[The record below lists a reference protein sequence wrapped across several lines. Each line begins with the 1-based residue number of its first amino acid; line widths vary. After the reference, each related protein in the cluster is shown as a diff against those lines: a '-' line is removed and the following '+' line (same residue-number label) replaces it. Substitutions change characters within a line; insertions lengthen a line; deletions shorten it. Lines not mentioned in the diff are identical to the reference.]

1 MRRKSEKGFML
12 LETLVVTVFIATL
25 FAFIYQNTIPLFG
38 EYKQRMK
45 YDDVDS
51 VYAADLFRQMLL
63 ADYNYNDLASG
74 LGNDPTNIYKD
85 ITDCRK
91 NVAGFN
97 YENDDLCEAL
107 EESLNISAVYLTHY
121 DTNLLKQ
128 MEKDDQIFTVN
139 TDRGIKTYIDYMPSY
154 SADSTTINQYRLIIV
169 RKVVENGKE
178 YTRYANLEVVQS

>member
-1 MRRKSEKGFML
+1 MYEIKFNEKKITRGMNNLYSEVVILYNNKEVAHKYYRHTVKNML
-12 LETLVVTVFIATL
+12 H
-25 FAFIYQNTIPLFG
+25 
-38 EYKQRMK
+38 
-45 YDDVDS
+45 D
-51 VYAADLFRQMLL
+51 
-63 ADYNYNDLASG
+63 
-74 LGNDPTNIYKD
+74 TNIYKD

-178 YTRYANLEVVQS
+178 YTRYANLEVIQS

>member
-1 MRRKSEKGFML
+1 MQRKSEKGFML

-38 EYKQRMK
+38 EYKQRLK
-45 YDDVDS
+45 YDDIDS
-51 VYAADLFRQMLL
+51 VYAADLFRQMIL
-63 ADYNYNDLASG
+63 ADYNYNDLVSG
-74 LGNDPTNIYKD
+74 LGNDPSNIYKD
-85 ITDCRK
+85 ISDCRK
-91 NVAGFN
+91 NVSGYN
-97 YENDDLCEAL
+97 YENDELCEML
-107 EESLNISAVYLTHY
+107 KQSLNISAIYLTHY

-139 TDRGIKTYIDYMPSY
+139 TDRGIKTYVDYMASY
-154 SADSTTINQYRLIIV
+154 SADAITINQYRLIIV

>member
-45 YDDVDS
+45 YDDIDS

-63 ADYNYNDLASG
+63 ADYNYNDLVSG

-121 DTNLLKQ
+121 DTNLLNRWRK
-128 MEKDDQIFTVN
+128 MTK
-139 TDRGIKTYIDYMPSY
+139 Y
-154 SADSTTINQYRLIIV
+154 SRSILIAVLKRISIICLLILRIRQRLINI
-169 RKVVENGKE
+169 
-178 YTRYANLEVVQS
+178 A